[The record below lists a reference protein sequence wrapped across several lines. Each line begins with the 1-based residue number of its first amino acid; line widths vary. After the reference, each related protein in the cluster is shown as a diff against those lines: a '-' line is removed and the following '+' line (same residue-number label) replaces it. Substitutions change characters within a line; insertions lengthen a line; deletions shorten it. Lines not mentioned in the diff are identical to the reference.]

1 LPTPSAAADKP
12 KIRKF
17 NFESRDN
24 SRNGSLAPT
33 TPNAKHLDLKDII
46 EISKEFK
53 ERELKK
59 A

>member
-24 SRNGSLAPT
+24 SRNASLAPT
-33 TPNAKHLDLKDII
+33 TPTKHLDLKDII